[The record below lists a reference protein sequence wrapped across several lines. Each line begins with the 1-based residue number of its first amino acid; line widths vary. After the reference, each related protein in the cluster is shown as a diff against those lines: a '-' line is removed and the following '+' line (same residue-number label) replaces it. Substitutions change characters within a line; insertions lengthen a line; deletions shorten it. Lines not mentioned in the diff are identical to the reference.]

1 MLIHLV
7 VEIKVPSE
15 VKIFKNCKSKGRKTI
30 KEEIRKMEKTDLR
43 AVNRMIQSV
52 GLLQPRISLPSS
64 LLNGL

>member
-30 KEEIRKMEKTDLR
+30 KEEIRKIPTIKF
-43 AVNRMIQSV
+43 NRYF
-52 GLLQPRISLPSS
+52 L
-64 LLNGL
+64 